1 MSTEALV
8 ENGNFNEGVSGSN
21 IWHAPSTHKR
31 DYTAEF
37 TKQLVKNWR
46 RYSSLKI
53 CKNEM
58 SEIMWSQSH
67 LEKTVTI
74 IQSLFLEWEMAEN
87 MDPRTDHTSAVR
99 SRLLNVLSLR
109 IQALSSQNVAPK
121 LSNSNAS
128 ATLPPIPSTE
138 EPATGM
144 PRNGFT
150 SLPHPPS
157 HAFALSGPEAMH
169 RALTPIVES
178 GVPERDPSW
187 PSVNGATDNI
197 ASSPLSQEAQNK
209 ETNASSSSQLS
220 PLSAYSPTEA
230 TSVPVTPPLEPVSEM
245 AYFPKLQTP
254 HLHIHLNQIAEE
266 IFNITNQNIA
276 SVLSVSTVCL
286 GSDQNIQ
293 HFRTH
298 HSTKTES
305 GQLEWEVVW
314 VNGGPLPYDV
324 HDTDQIPRTLSMI
337 YCFCLYLYTTNNDS
351 ITRKQKA

>member
-1 MSTEALV
+1 MV
-8 ENGNFNEGVSGSN
+8 
-21 IWHAPSTHKR
+21 
-31 DYTAEF
+31 
-37 TKQLVKNWR
+37 
-46 RYSSLKI
+46 
-53 CKNEM
+53 
-58 SEIMWSQSH
+58 
-67 LEKTVTI
+67 
-74 IQSLFLEWEMAEN
+74 EN

-150 SLPHPPS
+150 SLPRPPS

-178 GVPERDPSW
+178 
-187 PSVNGATDNI
+187 DNI

-276 SVLSVSTVCL
+276 SVLSNPSFHK
-286 GSDQNIQ
+286 D
-293 HFRTH
+293 
-298 HSTKTES
+298 
-305 GQLEWEVVW
+305 
-314 VNGGPLPYDV
+314 
-324 HDTDQIPRTLSMI
+324 
-337 YCFCLYLYTTNNDS
+337 
-351 ITRKQKA
+351 RKWPA